1 MGEKLQKVSLRG
13 LWISTL
19 AVLVVMSVQAW
30 SGNWITF
37 LLILPGGP
45 SDLSAQFV
53 QAMANLSI
61 CHAIMGFVTGV
72 GSIIVLIF
80 AFIYKS
86 SIYVRIF
93 AILGLII
100 TASAAI
106 GGVLFA
112 QSGFQDRWPLGQMA
126 DSFVGAF
133 AAYLLQ
139 LFFMN
144 RTPNFPWIAKIK
156 QVS

>member
-1 MGEKLQKVSLRG
+1 MGEKLQKGSLRA

-19 AVLVVMSVQAW
+19 AVLVLMSIQAW

-37 LLILPGGP
+37 FLILPGGP
-45 SDLSAQFV
+45 SDLSTQV
-53 QAMANLSI
+53 LKAMAGLSVY
-61 CHAIMGFVTGV
+61 HAIMGFLLGV

-93 AILGLII
+93 AILGLIL
-100 TASAAI
+100 TASAAM
-106 GGVLFA
+106 GGILFQ
-112 QSGFQDRWPLGQMA
+112 QSGYQDRWPLGQMA
-126 DSFVGAF
+126 DSFVGSY

-144 RTPNFPWIAKIK
+144 RTPNLPWIKKIE
-156 QVS
+156 QA

>member
-1 MGEKLQKVSLRG
+1 MGEKLQKVSSRG

-19 AVLVVMSVQAW
+19 AVLVLMSVQAW

-37 LLILPGGP
+37 FLILPGGP
-45 SDLSAQFV
+45 S
-53 QAMANLSI
+53 NLSDQFLLAMKDFATY
-61 CHAIMGFVTGV
+61 HAILGFVIGF

-80 AFIYKS
+80 AFVHKS

-100 TASAAI
+100 TASTAM
-106 GGVLFA
+106 GGILFQ

-126 DSFVGAF
+126 DSFVGAY
-133 AAYLLQ
+133 AAYFLQ

-144 RTPNFPWIAKIK
+144 RTPDFPWIKKMK
-156 QVS
+156 QAS